1 MLEGRPP
8 RIWILPRL
16 VDHQEAMTYGGRFRM
31 ALFVENS
38 GRILCFLTPHRVQR
52 ENKIMKAPLKKK
64 KDCVI
69 LFPIFF
75 EQLAGF
81 SALKVNAGYEI
92 FTGQG
97 KETAVEGFLH
107 RTGALPSFLAFLSFG
122 GSLAHYV

>member
-1 MLEGRPP
+1 
-8 RIWILPRL
+8 
-16 VDHQEAMTYGGRFRM
+16 M